1 MASEFCIFGKA
12 MAVSESPPRVPTTA
26 AGSEIHLEAIRQAV
40 NQGLDSGRDV
50 NIEGCQTGDETTDHT
65 RSFSE
70 EMESLL
76 SLIEIARLGFS
87 SVATKENAEFE
98 INIGGRNTETSSDSS
113 ANPFTTSRDTKV
125 LIRKDRDDDPVL
137 PPANDARYHL
147 EKQDPHPGAQP
158 EVVESYQSPEA
169 DRLGGAGLV
178 YTREAMSEMVRNIHG
193 VGQHPKLQQQ
203 KPSEALRR
211 LKQEDPQ
218 LEEVLRN
225 GRRSRVRHSQKQWRN
240 DEGRGLRRRRIPEH
254 VKQKKV
260 VSATGQ
266 GLNTDLVKD
275 ICGRVS
281 RNRTGRFGL
290 EAGDNFQTSQSE
302 KEPSPQRQTRRTCW
316 KKRQEALAALEGRIR
331 SSAEINDTEEIAAL
345 IEHDDGHLPHKRK
358 ENKFRYQFMI
368 SGLRAG
374 RRAIAPTI
382 TRSGMVSA
390 MTWEITKSWH
400 APDDVVERLQI
411 TGVKK
416 STSSPPDDMESPA
429 SLQMSNV
436 SLHVIL
442 WNDV

>member
-1 MASEFCIFGKA
+1 

-26 AGSEIHLEAIRQAV
+26 AGSGIHLEAIHQAV

-50 NIEGCQTGDETTDHT
+50 NIEGCQTAGETTDHT

-87 SVATKENAEFE
+87 FVATKENAEFE
-98 INIGGRNTETSSDSS
+98 FNIGGRDTETSSDTS
-113 ANPFTTSRDTKV
+113 ANPFTTSCDAKV

-137 PPANDARYHL
+137 PPANDARYRL
-147 EKQDPHPGAQP
+147 EKQGFGEGKERRLFSSTHNSLISGIRLVKRHHPPDVSVVPDPHPGAQP
-158 EVVESYQSPEA
+158 EVVESYRSPEA

-203 KPSEALRR
+203 RLSEAWRR

-225 GRRSRVRHSQKQWRN
+225 GRRSRFRHGQKQWRH

-266 GLNTDLVKD
+266 GLPTDLVKD

-302 KEPSPQRQTRRTCW
+302 KEPSPQRQTKRTCW
-316 KKRQEALAALEGRIR
+316 KKRQEALAALEGRIQ
-331 SSAEINDTEEIAAL
+331 SSAEINDTEE
-345 IEHDDGHLPHKRK
+345 
-358 ENKFRYQFMI
+358 
-368 SGLRAG
+368 
-374 RRAIAPTI
+374 T
-382 TRSGMVSA
+382 
-390 MTWEITKSWH
+390 
-400 APDDVVERLQI
+400 
-411 TGVKK
+411 
-416 STSSPPDDMESPA
+416 
-429 SLQMSNV
+429 
-436 SLHVIL
+436 
-442 WNDV
+442 